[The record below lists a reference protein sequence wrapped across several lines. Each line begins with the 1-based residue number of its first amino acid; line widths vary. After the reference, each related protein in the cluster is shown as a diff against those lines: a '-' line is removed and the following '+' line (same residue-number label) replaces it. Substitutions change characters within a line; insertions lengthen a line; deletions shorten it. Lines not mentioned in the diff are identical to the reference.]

1 MVNEELLFK
10 DDMMMTWMRDRFLQL
25 LTSGR
30 RKSSLPLKQA
40 FDQLGLHPFYTYPAI
55 ALLQPIGMR
64 QDPYAQTE
72 QLRQILVQ
80 QLPET
85 AIVYIDEQG
94 RAAILFSWSARHL
107 LPALQRTL
115 LERWQLDVAF
125 GIGQPCSQLAEVHR
139 SFVQAEAALH
149 SRFYR
154 GSERLLYA
162 SDQKAYRTLAE
173 YPEQGEKDLL
183 AAIKSAESEHELA
196 EAVHRF
202 FEPLLQDGLPDIKQI
217 YEMSMRLLIRTERKL
232 LADHG
237 YGESHAKTEVTAIPG
252 METLEELEGYLVR
265 CYQEIRKSPVSEAK
279 ENHRRIIQK
288 TIRFM
293 EQECDK
299 ATLCEVAR
307 KVYMTPT
314 YLSLLFKTNTGH
326 TFIEHLT
333 QIRIEKAKELLRTT
347 HFKNYEVA
355 EQVGY
360 QDPRYFS
367 QVFKK
372 KVGVSPTEFRDAVAN

>member
-1 MVNEELLFK
+1 MVNEELLFR

-40 FDQLGLHPFYTYPAI
+40 FDQLGLHPYFTYPAI
-55 ALLQPIGMR
+55 AVLQPIGKR
-64 QDPYAQTE
+64 QDPHSQTE
-72 QLRQILVQ
+72 QLRQILEQ

-85 AIVYIDEQG
+85 AVVYIDEQD
-94 RAAILFSWSARHL
+94 RAAILFSWSVRHL

-115 LERWQLDVAF
+115 AEQWQMDVAI
-125 GIGQPCSQLAEVHR
+125 GIGQPCRQLADVHR
-139 SFVQAEAALH
+139 SCMQADAALQ
-149 SRFYR
+149 SRFYQ
-154 GSERLLYA
+154 GSARLLYA
-162 SDQKAYRTLAE
+162 SELKPYRSLAD
-173 YPEQGEKDLL
+173 YPEQGEKELL
-183 AAIKSAESEHELA
+183 AAIKASESEQELA

-202 FEPLLQDGLPDIKQI
+202 YEPLLQEGRPDIKQI
-217 YEMSMRLLIRTERKL
+217 YELTMRLLIRTEKKL

-237 YGESHAKTEVTAIPG
+237 CGECHARTEVTAIPG
-252 METLEELEGYLVR
+252 METLEELERYLVR
-265 CYQEIRKSPVSEAK
+265 CYLQIRKSPVSEAK

-288 TIRFM
+288 TIRYM

-333 QIRIEKAKELLRTT
+333 QIRMEKAKELLRTT
-347 HFKNYEVA
+347 HYKNYEVA